1 MRVFEC
7 NECGETITGA
17 DDQELTRHLAAH
29 LREEHDE
36 EPDDEELADLVAD
49 QAYDATDS

>member
-7 NECGETITGA
+7 NECGDTVTGA
-17 DDQELTRHLAAH
+17 DDQELVRHLGEH
-29 LREEHDE
+29 LRQEHDM
-36 EPDDEELADLVAD
+36 EPDADELADVVAD